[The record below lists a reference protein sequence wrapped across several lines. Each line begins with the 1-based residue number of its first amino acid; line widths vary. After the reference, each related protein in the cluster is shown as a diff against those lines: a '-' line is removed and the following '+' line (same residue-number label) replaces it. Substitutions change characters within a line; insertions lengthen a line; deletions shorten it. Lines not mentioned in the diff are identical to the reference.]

1 MMAFQVQQLN
11 VGGYDHNFSY
21 LVVADNGDA
30 ALVDPTGDCEKI
42 RRAVEAAGPL
52 TPRYILLTHGHQDHS
67 ECLGEVCSFFPAGI
81 ASHPNHPLSGRI
93 KLHDGMRLPF
103 GGGWIEAIA
112 MPGHTRDSIAFRL
125 SDDSALFTGDTLF
138 VDCIGF
144 CRSKDMFDTITK
156 KLLPM
161 PDGLVVYSGTDYGSV
176 PFLTLGEEKKFN
188 PYLNCPTLE
197 AFRQQLRHLE

>member
-81 ASHPNHPLSGRI
+81 ASHPNHPLAGRI

-156 KLLPM
+156 KLLPL
-161 PDGLVVYSGTDYGSV
+161 PDGLVV
-176 PFLTLGEEKKFN
+176 
-188 PYLNCPTLE
+188 
-197 AFRQQLRHLE
+197 